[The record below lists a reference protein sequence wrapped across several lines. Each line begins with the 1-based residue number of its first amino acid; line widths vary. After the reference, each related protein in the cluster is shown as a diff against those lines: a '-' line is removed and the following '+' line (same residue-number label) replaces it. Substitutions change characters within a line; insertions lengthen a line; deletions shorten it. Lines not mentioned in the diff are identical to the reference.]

1 MALRE
6 PRVSCKN
13 SLKKSNLPKD
23 LIFGLIQIVERE
35 RGGERERKS
44 TFSLRFTRF
53 HRSELGNPR
62 IKADLRDEGCV
73 WIQESPDSAKVRG
86 SGFHGNQENVVSR
99 EITPFEVGFF
109 SYSG

>member
-35 RGGERERKS
+35 REGGKERES
-44 TFSLRFTRF
+44 QASLFDSRDFIGRNSAIRELKLIYVTRVACGYKN
-53 HRSELGNPR
+53 HQILPRS
-62 IKADLRDEGCV
+62 
-73 WIQESPDSAKVRG
+73 KVRDFMETKKMWCPVK
-86 SGFHGNQENVVSR
+86 SHHLR
-99 EITPFEVGFF
+99 
-109 SYSG
+109 